1 MTNNATKYR
10 KRQRRKRLYLFVL
23 VVGVFLCVLTVK
35 KISLDANCNKLVM
48 QQQELE
54 QKKENLLKEKK
65 LIEQKAKYATTN
77 KYIEDVAREKLGLT
91 YKDEVIFKAENK

>member
-1 MTNNATKYR
+1 MTKDQMKYR

-35 KISLDANCNKLVM
+35 KISLDANCNRLVL

-54 QKKENLLKEKK
+54 QKKQNLLKEKK
-65 LIEQKAKYATTN
+65 TIEEKAKYATTN
-77 KYIEDVAREKLGLT
+77 
-91 YKDEVIFKAENK
+91 